1 MTHRNAIGD
10 HTFDVRA
17 DPMTDAITDAMTNPT
32 ADVIVVGLGT
42 MGSAA
47 ILELA
52 RRGVRVVGIDR
63 FAPPHDRG
71 SGHGGSRVI
80 RLAYFEHSDYVPL
93 LRRAYEGFER
103 LERDAGVVLKTE
115 CGVVMGGAAGN
126 PASAGMLRSA
136 CAHGLEVEHFDGA
149 ELMRRY
155 PQFSVPRDWEIV
167 REARGGFVRPE
178 ATIRAALAE
187 AERLGATIVRNTPI
201 TRWESDG
208 QRVCVVGGTASST
221 RRWEAGALV
230 LSSGAWMPGLS
241 AGASAGSS
249 SIGASNPFALR
260 PTRETLVW
268 MDDAGDRRWHAS
280 EMPVWFFDR
289 GAEPP
294 VYGIPAFD
302 SMGSPRGLKVGL
314 HGRGPDAAPESIGD
328 AVDPAIVAETCAAT
342 AERIPIAASRA
353 TNHACH
359 CMYTMSRDGHF
370 VVGLHPEFANVAVAC
385 GFSGHGFKFA
395 PVMGE
400 ALADLALDG
409 RTALPIGFLAPHR

>member
-1 MTHRNAIGD
+1 MTHR
-10 HTFDVRA
+10 
-17 DPMTDAITDAMTNPT
+17 DAMAGVIADVT

-47 ILELA
+47 LLELA

-63 FAPPHDRG
+63 FSPPHDRG

-136 CAHGLEVEHFDGA
+136 RAHGLEVEHFDGA

-155 PQFSVPRDWEIV
+155 PQFSVPHDWEIV
-167 REARGGFVRPE
+167 RETRGGFVRPE

-208 QRVCVVGGTASST
+208 QRVCVFGGTASST

-241 AGASAGSS
+241 AGVSVGGS
-249 SIGASNPFALR
+249 GVVASNPFALR

-268 MDDAGDRRWHAS
+268 LDDEGDRGWHAS

-289 GAEPP
+289 GSAPP

-302 SMGSPRGLKVGL
+302 GMGSPRGLKVGL

-328 AVDPAIVAETCAAT
+328 AVDPAIVDETRAAT
-342 AERIPIAASRA
+342 SERIPVAASRA
-353 TNHACH
+353 TSHACH
-359 CMYTMSRDGHF
+359 CMYTMSPDGHF

-395 PVMGE
+395 PVIGE
-400 ALADLALDG
+400 ALADLAVDG
-409 RTALPIGFLAPHR
+409 RTALPIGFLAPRG

>member
-1 MTHRNAIGD
+1 MVQPIEH
-10 HTFDVRA
+10 
-17 DPMTDAITDAMTNPT
+17 
-32 ADVIVVGLGT
+32 ADVVVVGLGT
-42 MGSAA
+42 MGSATL
-47 ILELA
+47 LELA
-52 RRGVRVVGIDR
+52 RRGVRALGIDR

-71 SGHGGSRVI
+71 SAHGGSRVI
-80 RLAYFEHSDYVPL
+80 RLAYFEHSGYVPL

-115 CGVVMGGAAGN
+115 
-126 PASAGMLRSA
+126 LRSA
-136 CAHGLEVEHFDGA
+136 REHDLDVEHFDGA
-149 ELMRRY
+149 ELMQRW
-155 PQFSVPRDWEIV
+155 PQFAVPRDWEIV

-178 ATIRAALAE
+178 ATVRAALAE
-187 AERLGATIVRNTPI
+187 AERLGATIVRNMPI
-201 TRWESDG
+201 TRGESDG
-208 QRVCVVGGTASST
+208 RRVRVFGGAGSST

-241 AGASAGSS
+241 AGVSVGGS
-249 SIGASNPFALR
+249 GVVASNPFALR

-268 MDDAGDRRWHAS
+268 LDDEGDRGWHAS

-289 GAEPP
+289 GSAPP

-302 SMGSPRGLKVGL
+302 GMGSPRGLKVGL

-342 AERIPIAASRA
+342 AERIPIAASRT

>member
-1 MTHRNAIGD
+1 MAHR
-10 HTFDVRA
+10 
-17 DPMTDAITDAMTNPT
+17 DAMADAMAGVM

-63 FAPPHDRG
+63 FSPPHDRG

-136 CAHGLEVEHFDGA
+136 RAHGLEVEHFDGA

-155 PQFSVPRDWEIV
+155 PQFSVPHDWEIV
-167 REARGGFVRPE
+167 RETRGGFVRPE

-187 AERLGATIVRNTPI
+187 AERLGATIVRNMPI

-208 QRVCVVGGTASST
+208 RRVRVFGGAGSST

-241 AGASAGSS
+241 AGSSAGVSVGGS
-249 SIGASNPFALR
+249 GVVASNPFALR

-268 MDDAGDRRWHAS
+268 LDDEGDRGWHAS

-289 GAEPP
+289 GSAPP

-302 SMGSPRGLKVGL
+302 GMGSPRGLKVGL

-328 AVDPAIVAETCAAT
+328 AVDPAIVDETRAAT
-342 AERIPIAASRA
+342 SERIPVAASRA
-353 TNHACH
+353 TSHACH
-359 CMYTMSRDGHF
+359 CMYTMSPDGHF

-395 PVMGE
+395 PVIGE
-400 ALADLALDG
+400 ALADLAVDG
-409 RTALPIGFLAPHR
+409 RTALPIGFLAPR

>member
-208 QRVCVVGGTASST
+208 QRVCVFGGTASST

-302 SMGSPRGLKVGL
+302 GMGSPRGLKVGL

-342 AERIPIAASRA
+342 AERIPIAASRT

>member
-1 MTHRNAIGD
+1 MAHR
-10 HTFDVRA
+10 
-17 DPMTDAITDAMTNPT
+17 DAMADAMAGVM

-63 FAPPHDRG
+63 FSPPHDRG

-136 CAHGLEVEHFDGA
+136 RAHGLEVEHFDGA

-155 PQFSVPRDWEIV
+155 PQFSVPHDWEIV
-167 REARGGFVRPE
+167 RETRGGFVRPE

-187 AERLGATIVRNTPI
+187 AERLGATIVRNMPI

-208 QRVCVVGGTASST
+208 RRVRVFGGAGSST

-241 AGASAGSS
+241 AGVSVGGS
-249 SIGASNPFALR
+249 GVVASNPFALR

-268 MDDAGDRRWHAS
+268 MDDVGDRRWHAS

-289 GAEPP
+289 GTAPP

-302 SMGSPRGLKVGL
+302 GMGLPRGLKVGL

-328 AVDPAIVAETCAAT
+328 AVDPAIVDETRAAT
-342 AERIPIAASRA
+342 SERIPVAASRT

-370 VVGLHPEFANVAVAC
+370 VVGLHPGFANIAVAC

-395 PVMGE
+395 PVIGE
-400 ALADLALDG
+400 ALADLAVDG

>member
-1 MTHRNAIGD
+1 MVQPIEH
-10 HTFDVRA
+10 
-17 DPMTDAITDAMTNPT
+17 
-32 ADVIVVGLGT
+32 ADVVVVGLGT
-42 MGSAA
+42 MGSATL
-47 ILELA
+47 LELA
-52 RRGVRVVGIDR
+52 RRGVRALGIDR

-71 SGHGGSRVI
+71 SAHGGSRVI

-115 CGVVMGGAAGN
+115 CGVVMGGVAGN
-126 PASAGMLRSA
+126 PASVGMLRSA
-136 CAHGLEVEHFDGA
+136 REHDLDVEHFDGA
-149 ELMRRY
+149 ELMQRW
-155 PQFSVPRDWEIV
+155 PQFAVPRDWEIV

-178 ATIRAALAE
+178 ATVRAALAE
-187 AERLGATIVRNTPI
+187 AERLGATIVRNMPI

-208 QRVCVVGGTASST
+208 RRVRVFGGAGSST

-241 AGASAGSS
+241 AGVSVGGS
-249 SIGASNPFALR
+249 GVVASNPFALR

-268 MDDAGDRRWHAS
+268 LDDEGDRGWHAS

-289 GAEPP
+289 GSAPP

-302 SMGSPRGLKVGL
+302 GMGSPQGLKVGL

-328 AVDPAIVAETCAAT
+328 AVDPAIVDETRAAT
-342 AERIPIAASRA
+342 SERIPVAVSRA
-353 TNHACH
+353 TSHACH
-359 CMYTMSRDGHF
+359 CMYTMSPDGHF

-395 PVMGE
+395 PVIGE
-400 ALADLALDG
+400 ALADLAVDG
-409 RTALPIGFLAPHR
+409 RTELPIGFLAPRG

>member
-1 MTHRNAIGD
+1 MTHR
-10 HTFDVRA
+10 
-17 DPMTDAITDAMTNPT
+17 DAMAGVIADVT

-47 ILELA
+47 LLELA

-63 FAPPHDRG
+63 FSPPHDRG

-136 CAHGLEVEHFDGA
+136 RAHGLEVEHFDGA

-155 PQFSVPRDWEIV
+155 PQFSVPHDWEIV
-167 REARGGFVRPE
+167 RETRGGFVRPE

-201 TRWESDG
+201 MRWESDG
-208 QRVCVVGGTASST
+208 QRVRVFGGAGSST

-241 AGASAGSS
+241 AGVSVGGS
-249 SIGASNPFALR
+249 GVVASNPFALR

-268 MDDAGDRRWHAS
+268 LDDEGDRGWHAS

-289 GAEPP
+289 GSAPP

-302 SMGSPRGLKVGL
+302 GMGSPRGLKVWL

-328 AVDPAIVAETCAAT
+328 AVDPAIVDETRAAT
-342 AERIPIAASRA
+342 SERIPVAASRA
-353 TNHACH
+353 TSHACH
-359 CMYTMSRDGHF
+359 CMYTMSPDGHF

-395 PVMGE
+395 PVIGE
-400 ALADLALDG
+400 ALADLAVDG
-409 RTALPIGFLAPHR
+409 RTALPIGFLAPRG

>member
-187 AERLGATIVRNTPI
+187 AERLGATIVRNTHI

-208 QRVCVVGGTASST
+208 QRVCVFGGTASST

-241 AGASAGSS
+241 AGTSAGSS

-289 GAEPP
+289 GTAPP

-302 SMGSPRGLKVGL
+302 GMGSPRGLKVGL

-342 AERIPIAASRA
+342 AERIPIAASRT

-400 ALADLALDG
+400 ALADLALYG

>member
-208 QRVCVVGGTASST
+208 QRVCVVT
-221 RRWEAGALV
+221 
-230 LSSGAWMPGLS
+230 
-241 AGASAGSS
+241 
-249 SIGASNPFALR
+249 
-260 PTRETLVW
+260 
-268 MDDAGDRRWHAS
+268 
-280 EMPVWFFDR
+280 
-289 GAEPP
+289 
-294 VYGIPAFD
+294 
-302 SMGSPRGLKVGL
+302 SMGSGGVGAFV
-314 HGRGPDAAPESIGD
+314 GGVDAG
-328 AVDPAIVAETCAAT
+328 AV
-342 AERIPIAASRA
+342 
-353 TNHACH
+353 
-359 CMYTMSRDGHF
+359 
-370 VVGLHPEFANVAVAC
+370 
-385 GFSGHGFKFA
+385 SGH
-395 PVMGE
+395 VSRQ
-400 ALADLALDG
+400 L
-409 RTALPIGFLAPHR
+409 

>member
-1 MTHRNAIGD
+1 MTHGEA
-10 HTFDVRA
+10 F
-17 DPMTDAITDAMTNPT
+17 PDAIT
-32 ADVIVVGLGT
+32 DVIVVGLGT

-63 FAPPHDRG
+63 FSPPHDRG

-136 CAHGLEVEHFDGA
+136 QAHGLGVEHFDGA

-167 REARGGFVRPE
+167 RETRGGFVRPE

-187 AERLGATIVRNTPI
+187 AERLGATIVRNMPI

-208 QRVCVVGGTASST
+208 QRVRVFGGAGSST
-221 RRWEAGALV
+221 RLWEAGALV

-241 AGASAGSS
+241 AGASV
-249 SIGASNPFALR
+249 GAEVGGAAVVEANPFALR

-268 MDDAGDRRWHAS
+268 MDDAGDRGWHAN

-289 GAEPP
+289 GSAPP

-302 SMGSPRGLKVGL
+302 GMGSPRGLKVGL

-328 AVDPAIVAETCAAT
+328 AVDPAIVAETRAAT

-359 CMYTMSRDGHF
+359 CMYTMSPDGHF

-400 ALADLALDG
+400 ALADLAVDG
-409 RTALPIGFLAPHR
+409 RTELPIGFLAPRG

>member
-1 MTHRNAIGD
+1 MAHR
-10 HTFDVRA
+10 
-17 DPMTDAITDAMTNPT
+17 DAMADAMAGVM

-63 FAPPHDRG
+63 FSPPHDRG

-136 CAHGLEVEHFDGA
+136 RAHGLEVEHFDGA

-155 PQFSVPRDWEIV
+155 PQFSVPHDWEIV
-167 REARGGFVRPE
+167 RETRGGFVRPE

-187 AERLGATIVRNTPI
+187 AERLGATIVRNMPI

-208 QRVCVVGGTASST
+208 RRVRVFGGAGSST

-241 AGASAGSS
+241 AGVSVGGS
-249 SIGASNPFALR
+249 GVVASNPFALR

-268 MDDAGDRRWHAS
+268 LDDEGDRGWHAS

-289 GAEPP
+289 GSAPP

-302 SMGSPRGLKVGL
+302 GMGSPRGLKVGL

-328 AVDPAIVAETCAAT
+328 AVDPAVVDETRAAT
-342 AERIPIAASRA
+342 SERIPVAASRA
-353 TNHACH
+353 TSHACH
-359 CMYTMSRDGHF
+359 CMYTMSPDGHF

-395 PVMGE
+395 PVIGE
-400 ALADLALDG
+400 ALADLAVDG
-409 RTALPIGFLAPHR
+409 RTALPIGFLAPRG

>member
-289 GAEPP
+289 GTAPP

-302 SMGSPRGLKVGL
+302 GMGSPRGLKVGL

-342 AERIPIAASRA
+342 AERIPIAASRT

>member
-1 MTHRNAIGD
+1 MTHR
-10 HTFDVRA
+10 
-17 DPMTDAITDAMTNPT
+17 DAMAGVI

-47 ILELA
+47 LLELA

-63 FAPPHDRG
+63 FSPPHDRG

-115 CGVVMGGAAGN
+115 CGVVMGGTAGN

-136 CAHGLEVEHFDGA
+136 RAHGLEVEHFDGA

-187 AERLGATIVRNTPI
+187 AERLGARIVRNTPI

-208 QRVCVVGGTASST
+208 HCVRVFGGAGSSVPIEG
-221 RRWEAGALV
+221 WEAGALV

-241 AGASAGSS
+241 AGASAGASS
-249 SIGASNPFALR
+249 GASSGVSSGVFGLGASNPFALR

-268 MDDAGDRRWHAS
+268 MDDAGDRGWHAG

-289 GAEPP
+289 GSAPP

-302 SMGSPRGLKVGL
+302 GMGSPRGLKVGL

-328 AVDPAIVAETCAAT
+328 AVDPAIVAETSAAT

-353 TNHACH
+353 INHACH
-359 CMYTMSRDGHF
+359 CMYTMSTDGHF
-370 VVGLHPEFANVAVAC
+370 VVGLHPKFANVAVAC

-395 PVMGE
+395 PVIGE
-400 ALADLALDG
+400 ALADLAVDG

>member
-1 MTHRNAIGD
+1 MTHR
-10 HTFDVRA
+10 
-17 DPMTDAITDAMTNPT
+17 DAMAGVMADAMAGVM

-136 CAHGLEVEHFDGA
+136 RAHGLEVEHFDGA

-155 PQFSVPRDWEIV
+155 PQFSVPHDWEIV
-167 REARGGFVRPE
+167 RETRGGFVRPE

-187 AERLGATIVRNTPI
+187 AERLGAMIVRNTPI

-208 QRVCVVGGTASST
+208 QRVCVFGGTASST

-241 AGASAGSS
+241 SGSSSGSSAGASAGGSG
-249 SIGASNPFALR
+249 IGASNPFALR

-289 GAEPP
+289 GTAPP

-302 SMGSPRGLKVGL
+302 GMGSPRGLKVGL

-328 AVDPAIVAETCAAT
+328 AVDPAIVAETRAAT
-342 AERIPIAASRA
+342 AERIPIAASRT

-370 VVGLHPEFANVAVAC
+370 VVGLHPGFANVAVAC

-395 PVMGE
+395 PVIGE
-400 ALADLALDG
+400 ALADLAVDG
-409 RTALPIGFLAPHR
+409 RTALPIGFLAPRG

>member
-1 MTHRNAIGD
+1 MTHR
-10 HTFDVRA
+10 
-17 DPMTDAITDAMTNPT
+17 DAMAGVIADVT

-47 ILELA
+47 LLELA

-63 FAPPHDRG
+63 FSPPHDRG

-136 CAHGLEVEHFDGA
+136 RAHGLEVEHFDGA

-155 PQFSVPRDWEIV
+155 PQFSVPHDWEIV
-167 REARGGFVRPE
+167 RETRGGFVRPE

-187 AERLGATIVRNTPI
+187 AERLGATIVRNMPI

-208 QRVCVVGGTASST
+208 RRVRVFGGAGSST

-241 AGASAGSS
+241 AGVSVGGS
-249 SIGASNPFALR
+249 GVVASNPFALR

-268 MDDAGDRRWHAS
+268 LDDEGDRGWHAS

-289 GAEPP
+289 GSAPP

-302 SMGSPRGLKVGL
+302 GMGSPRGLKVGL

-328 AVDPAIVAETCAAT
+328 AVDPAIVDETRAAT
-342 AERIPIAASRA
+342 SERIPVAASRA
-353 TNHACH
+353 TSHACH
-359 CMYTMSRDGHF
+359 CMYTMSSDGHF

-395 PVMGE
+395 PVIGE
-400 ALADLALDG
+400 ALADLAVDG
-409 RTALPIGFLAPHR
+409 RTALPIGFLAPRG

>member
-1 MTHRNAIGD
+1 MA
-10 HTFDVRA
+10 
-17 DPMTDAITDAMTNPT
+17 DAMAGVM

-63 FAPPHDRG
+63 FSPPHDRG

-136 CAHGLEVEHFDGA
+136 RAHGLEVEHFDGA

-155 PQFSVPRDWEIV
+155 PQFSVPHDWEIV
-167 REARGGFVRPE
+167 RETRGGFVRPE

-187 AERLGATIVRNTPI
+187 AERLGATIVRNMPI

-208 QRVCVVGGTASST
+208 RRVRVFGGAGSSA

-241 AGASAGSS
+241 AGVSVGGS
-249 SIGASNPFALR
+249 GVVASNPFALR

-268 MDDAGDRRWHAS
+268 LDDEGDRGWHAS

-289 GAEPP
+289 GSAPP

-302 SMGSPRGLKVGL
+302 GMGSPRGLKVGL

-328 AVDPAIVAETCAAT
+328 AVDPAVVDETRAAT
-342 AERIPIAASRA
+342 SERIPVAASRA
-353 TNHACH
+353 TSHACH
-359 CMYTMSRDGHF
+359 CMYTMSPDGHF

-395 PVMGE
+395 PVIGE
-400 ALADLALDG
+400 ALADLAVDG
-409 RTALPIGFLAPHR
+409 RTALPIGFLAPR

>member
-136 CAHGLEVEHFDGA
+136 RAHGLEVEHFDGA

-167 REARGGFVRPE
+167 RETRGGFVRPE

-208 QRVCVVGGTASST
+208 QRVCVFGGTASST

-241 AGASAGSS
+241 AGTSAGSS

-342 AERIPIAASRA
+342 AERIPIAASRT

>member
-1 MTHRNAIGD
+1 MAHR
-10 HTFDVRA
+10 
-17 DPMTDAITDAMTNPT
+17 DAMADAMAGVM

-63 FAPPHDRG
+63 FSPPHDRG

-136 CAHGLEVEHFDGA
+136 RAHGLEVEHFDGA

-155 PQFSVPRDWEIV
+155 PQFSVPHDWEIV
-167 REARGGFVRPE
+167 RETRGGFVRPE

-187 AERLGATIVRNTPI
+187 AERLGATIVRNMPI

-208 QRVCVVGGTASST
+208 RRVRVECAAGGASSI
-221 RRWEAGALV
+221 WEAGALV

-241 AGASAGSS
+241 AGSSAGVSVGGS
-249 SIGASNPFALR
+249 GVVASNPFALR

-268 MDDAGDRRWHAS
+268 LDDEGDRGWHAS

-289 GAEPP
+289 GSAPP

-302 SMGSPRGLKVGL
+302 GMGLPRGLKVGL

-328 AVDPAIVAETCAAT
+328 AVDPAIVDETRAAT
-342 AERIPIAASRA
+342 SERIPIAASRT

-370 VVGLHPEFANVAVAC
+370 VVGLHPGFANVAVAC

-395 PVMGE
+395 PVIGE
-400 ALADLALDG
+400 ALADLAVDG
-409 RTALPIGFLAPHR
+409 RTALPIGFLAPRG

>member
-1 MTHRNAIGD
+1 MAHR
-10 HTFDVRA
+10 
-17 DPMTDAITDAMTNPT
+17 DAMADAMAGVM

-63 FAPPHDRG
+63 FSPPHDRG

-136 CAHGLEVEHFDGA
+136 RAHGLEVEHFDGA

-155 PQFSVPRDWEIV
+155 PQFSVPHDWEIV
-167 REARGGFVRPE
+167 RETRGGFVRPE

-187 AERLGATIVRNTPI
+187 AERLGATIVRNMPI

-208 QRVCVVGGTASST
+208 RRVRVFGGAGSST

-241 AGASAGSS
+241 AGVSVGGS
-249 SIGASNPFALR
+249 GVVASNPFALR

-268 MDDAGDRRWHAS
+268 LDDEGDRGWHAS

-289 GAEPP
+289 GSAPP

-302 SMGSPRGLKVGL
+302 GMGSPRGLKVGL

-328 AVDPAIVAETCAAT
+328 AVDPAIVDETRAAT
-342 AERIPIAASRA
+342 SERIPVAASRA
-353 TNHACH
+353 TSHACH
-359 CMYTMSRDGHF
+359 CMYTMSPDGHF

-395 PVMGE
+395 PVIGE
-400 ALADLALDG
+400 ALADLAVDG
-409 RTALPIGFLAPHR
+409 RTALPIGFLAPRG

>member
-1 MTHRNAIGD
+1 MTHR
-10 HTFDVRA
+10 
-17 DPMTDAITDAMTNPT
+17 DAMAGVIADVT

-47 ILELA
+47 LLELA

-63 FAPPHDRG
+63 FSPPHDRG

-136 CAHGLEVEHFDGA
+136 RAHGLEVEHFDGA

-155 PQFSVPRDWEIV
+155 PQFSVPHDWEIV
-167 REARGGFVRPE
+167 RETRGGFVRPE

-187 AERLGATIVRNTPI
+187 AERLGATIVRNMPI

-208 QRVCVVGGTASST
+208 RRVRVFGGAGSST

-241 AGASAGSS
+241 AGVSVGGS
-249 SIGASNPFALR
+249 GVVASNPFALR

-268 MDDAGDRRWHAS
+268 LDDEGDRGWHAS

-289 GAEPP
+289 GSAPP

-302 SMGSPRGLKVGL
+302 GMGSPRGLKVGL

-328 AVDPAIVAETCAAT
+328 AVDPAIVDETRAAT
-342 AERIPIAASRA
+342 SERIPVAASRA
-353 TNHACH
+353 TSHACH
-359 CMYTMSRDGHF
+359 CMYTMSPDGHF

-395 PVMGE
+395 PVIGE
-400 ALADLALDG
+400 ALADLAVDG
-409 RTALPIGFLAPHR
+409 RTALPIGFLAPRG